1 MSVANTAAASG
12 KGPVLAAEPGRW
24 QQPVFHALIDA
35 RSRFGARRA
44 ALVDGDERVL
54 TYEEIIRASLA
65 LGHALKKGTRS
76 GESVGIL
83 LPTGAGAVIAF
94 FAVSAYGR
102 VPAMLNFTS
111 GAAGLKSALNT
122 AKVKRIV
129 TAKRFIQL
137 GKLEALI
144 GQLEKTYEIVY
155 LEDVREK
162 LSLLD
167 KVFAAVG
174 SVVPS
179 LVASHAMYST
189 PAVILF
195 TSGTEGEPKG
205 VALSHANLLSNVEQ
219 VREHLTLYETD
230 ILFNPLPTFHCF
242 GLTVGSLMPLLLGIK
257 VVCHPTPLQ
266 PHEIVKRIRETG
278 STILLSTDTFISQ
291 YARAGESGRPQ
302 LAAARGV
309 RR

>member
-1 MSVANTAAASG
+1 MSVASIAAASG
-12 KGPVLAAEPGRW
+12 EESVMAAQASRW
-24 QQPVFHALIDA
+24 QQPVFSALIDA
-35 RSRFGARRA
+35 RSQFGADRA

-65 LGHALKKGTRS
+65 LGHALKKGTKA

-111 GAAGLKSALNT
+111 GAAGLKSALST
-122 AKVKRIV
+122 AKIKRIV
-129 TAKRFIQL
+129 TAKRFVQM
-137 GKLEALI
+137 GKFEGLI
-144 GQLEKTYEIVY
+144 EQLERTNEIVY

-162 LSLLD
+162 LSLVD
-167 KVFAAVG
+167 KIFAAVG
-174 SVVPS
+174 TFVPG
-179 LVASHAMYST
+179 LVASHAMHSS

-219 VREHLTLYETD
+219 VREHLTLYQTD

-242 GLTVGSLMPLLLGIK
+242 GLTVGSGLN
-257 VVCHPTPLQ
+257 
-266 PHEIVKRIRETG
+266 RI
-278 STILLSTDTFISQ
+278 S
-291 YARAGESGRPQ
+291 
-302 LAAARGV
+302 V
-309 RR
+309 